1 MEQEGGMPPQS
12 QGEHWKL
19 TPAEAEALRM
29 VAEGAPDEAIAAE
42 LKISLSAVRSRLQRF
57 YDRTGLHG
65 RRVVCWAKDHLG
77 CCIQTA

>member
-1 MEQEGGMPPQS
+1 MPPQS

-19 TPAEAEALRM
+19 TPAEADVLRL
-29 VAEGAPDEAIAAE
+29 VAKGAQDEAIAAE
-42 LKISLSAVRSRLQRF
+42 LKISVPAVRSRLQRF

-77 CCIQTA
+77 CCIHAA